1 MADAKMR
8 IETAKVLLEKGN
20 RAKTT
25 AEAQLEMANSQ
36 VAETTAK
43 LQELGVTP
51 ETAADALAKLDSE
64 INSGLDKVE
73 ALIPKL

>member
-1 MADAKMR
+1 MDHKQR
-8 IETAKVLLEKGN
+8 IEIAKVNIEKGN

-36 VAETTAK
+36 VTETTGK
-43 LQELGVTP
+43 LTELGVTA
-51 ETAADALAKLDSE
+51 ETAADEIGKLDSK
-64 INSGLDKVE
+64 ISTDLDKVE